1 MIAQQSLHLAV
12 SGFPNDRFDIYM
24 LEQPHARWRTIGPSP
39 MPIVYVDS
47 RGGLHPL
54 VAVPTQA
61 NTSCVMV
68 PDLAYLARTLLP
80 MVVPSRPLRADEA
93 IDLGDLL
100 DLALRDGV
108 GRHVREGK
116 YAVLKSTHRGNV
128 AADGTSATWRA
139 LWWPRIPP
147 ISPQIATACIA
158 CARGL
163 TPEARRHIQES
174 EDTIPWR
181 RACAVAA
188 SDPARQLALLQSRVT
203 IRAIRD
209 AKRASEEG

>member
-1 MIAQQSLHLAV
+1 MIAPQLLALAV
-12 SGFPNDRFDIYM
+12 NGFPDARFDIYM

-39 MPIVYVDS
+39 VPIVYADS

-54 VAVPTQA
+54 VAVPTQT

-68 PDLAYLARTLLP
+68 PDLAYLVRILLP

-100 DLALRDGV
+100 ELALRD
-108 GRHVREGK
+108 GK
-116 YAVLKSTHRGNV
+116 YAVLKSAHRGNV

-174 EDTIPWR
+174 ADTIPWR

-188 SDPARQLALLQSRVT
+188 SDPARQLELLQSRVT